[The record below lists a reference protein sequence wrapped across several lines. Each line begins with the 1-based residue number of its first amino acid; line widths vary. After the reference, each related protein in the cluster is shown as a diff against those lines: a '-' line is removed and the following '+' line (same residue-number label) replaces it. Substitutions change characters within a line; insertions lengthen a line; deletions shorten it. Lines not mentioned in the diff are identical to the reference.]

1 MEPHGVDGGGE
12 RTTRPKAR
20 LHPARPAR
28 WRWFSGRFRLG
39 GHVEVA
45 GAFVVDDGA
54 RTIDLGIE
62 TSTGREPLTRLGGLE
77 LSTGLDLSIWF
88 DL

>member
-1 MEPHGVDGGGE
+1 M
-12 RTTRPKAR
+12 
-20 LHPARPAR
+20 
-28 WRWFSGRFRLG
+28 
-39 GHVEVA
+39 
-45 GAFVVDDGA
+45 VDDGA